1 MARTRSRKAKSTSAG
16 DRSFL
21 SRRAAIVWGA
31 LLASMTTVGGGLLLL
46 QGDPTPRMDGLALA
60 APVAAMG
67 ATPIEAIFSTKTPVE
82 RGRWEGIVIHHSGA
96 AFGNAKTIAAQHQAR
111 KLSGLGYHFVI
122 GNGAGADDGE
132 LNVGYRWLEQAP
144 GAHTGGPGED
154 LYNSRYIG
162 ICLVGDGDRRPFTKA
177 QMRRLAQLVGALQSR
192 LGIQPDH
199 VLLHSD
205 VAETSSP
212 GRLFPLAEFR
222 AGLVRPALAAQ

>member
-1 MARTRSRKAKSTSAG
+1 MPRTRSRKSNSGAAS
-16 DRSFL
+16 DRSVV

-31 LLASMTTVGGGLLLL
+31 LLASMTTVGGGLLLM
-46 QGDPTPRMDGLALA
+46 QGDPAPRMDGLALA
-60 APVAAMG
+60 APLAAVG
-67 ATPIEAIFSTKTPVE
+67 ATPIEAIFNVKAPVE
-82 RGRWEGIVIHHSGA
+82 KGRWDGIVIHHSGA

-144 GAHTGGPGED
+144 GAHAGGPRED
-154 LYNSRYIG
+154 LYNGRYIG

-177 QMRRLAQLVGALQSR
+177 QMRRLTQLVGALQTR
-192 LGIQPDH
+192 LGIPADH
-199 VLLHSD
+199 VLLHGD

-212 GRLFPLAEFR
+212 GRLFPIVDFR
-222 AGLVRPALAAQ
+222 AGLVRQLPAG